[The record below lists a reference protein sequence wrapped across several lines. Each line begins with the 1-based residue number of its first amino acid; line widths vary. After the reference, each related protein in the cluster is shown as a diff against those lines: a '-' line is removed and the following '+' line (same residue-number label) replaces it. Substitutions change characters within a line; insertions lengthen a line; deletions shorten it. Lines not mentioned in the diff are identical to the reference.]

1 MFFAIYIYI
10 YIYNNN
16 SNINKINSINIYIY
30 IYTVDK
36 FHIKPAI
43 ESSPSTHL
51 SSKPQ
56 PSDGR
61 AHGVVGGQAICVVG
75 QHGLAMRP
83 LADVESNGIKYPF
96 WDAQVMGV
104 T

>member
-1 MFFAIYIYI
+1 MYIYIYYIYI
-10 YIYNNN
+10 YI
-16 SNINKINSINIYIY
+16 IY
-30 IYTVDK
+30 K
-36 FHIKPAI
+36 FHIKLAI

-56 PSDGR
+56 PSGGR

-83 LADVESNGIKYPF
+83 LAAVESNGIKISLLGCTSYGS
-96 WDAQVMGV
+96 DLISIYIYI
-104 T
+104 TYLYI